1 MRADRYDFWFPLAL
15 LGFVLLGLAAT
26 VSTTTRD
33 FGWFAYAPEGGAL
46 EPRAA
51 TGGGVARAE
60 LRAVSFDAGAPFA
73 GTWIVIAGLVS
84 IFLVVVAW
92 YAARARRE
100 GTPLGSRRITVLV
113 LAGSAEIGLGYVV
126 LRELGEALDKSPFAA
141 ALALPLLLLAGCAG
155 AGACFLRGVWRS
167 VVLVIGGVLLAVLAT
182 AVLAPHTEDGPMLLV
197 LASGLLTLAWLHR
210 SVLLASLTVLF
221 LLSGATANIAEPEHF
236 VFPAGVLLA
245 GAIAAL
251 VLRGGREAPPWTMGT

>member
-26 VSTTTRD
+26 VSTATRD
-33 FGWFAYAPEGGAL
+33 FGWFAYAPAGGSL

-51 TGGGVARAE
+51 TGGGIALAE
-60 LRAVSFDAGAPFA
+60 LRAVNVDAGTPFA
-73 GTWIVIAGLVS
+73 GTWTVIAGLIS

-92 YAARARRE
+92 YVARARRQ
-100 GTPLGSRRITVLV
+100 GAPLRPLRISVVV

-126 LRELGEALDKSPFAA
+126 LRELGDALDKSPFAA

-155 AGACFLRGVWRS
+155 AGAYFLRGVWRR
-167 VVLVIGGVLLAVLAT
+167 VVLAIGGVLLLVLAT

-197 LASGLLTLAWLHR
+197 LASGLLTMAWLHR
-210 SVLLASLTVLF
+210 SVLLVSLTVLF
-221 LLSGATANIAEPEHF
+221 LASGATASIAEPEHF
-236 VFPAGVLLA
+236 VLPAGVLLA

-251 VLRGGREAPPWTMGT
+251 VLRGRQEAPPWTMGT